1 MNIIA
6 TAGSVWIVDQ
16 AGEQRVARPG
26 DVLQP
31 GQRLVAGDDGRVVVS
46 SSSGQLPLVLE
57 SGETMEMPLGQGD
70 AQSFPS
76 DELLLAQTVPSELIQ
91 ASLLQDEQLEEVF
104 EVLESGRDLFD
115 VFDEPDAG
123 PGAGPGNDNG
133 HSFVRLLRILEQVS
147 PLAFEYGLDSSDG
160 QEPRLFLG
168 DIVDGDNPGEEG
180 GEEEED
186 NDVSLGGLEG
196 GPDGSGIDPD
206 AGDLPGGL
214 EGAELV
220 VRESALA
227 QGSRP
232 SADALAQSSSF
243 NFDTPD
249 GLGAL
254 TLGGTLSLT
263 LADLQA
269 LEGTPRSLDTPHGIL
284 WLDGFQG
291 DATGGTV
298 LYHFELTNTVD
309 NDETQGATDGGFL
322 EQIEVTVTDVDG
334 DGRTASL
341 DVLILD
347 DVPGIELGGPAE
359 VGEGST
365 IEGSWSA
372 VDCADGV
379 ASLVVSVAGIDESFA
394 LGQEI
399 VLEEGRLIVEAD
411 GSWSFTAA
419 VGLDQGA
426 SPSVEF
432 SLVQTDG
439 DGDQADAHQRIEI
452 FDATVPTTPTDGGDP
467 DAAPDEVVL
476 DEDGLDGGIPGGDG
490 DVAGEATVI
499 TGALGYD
506 FGDDGPAVS
515 GAFAWSQ
522 VGLPALSSRGEVL
535 NFAVSDDGLS
545 LVAATA
551 AGEDA
556 LRITLTDLASGAFEV
571 SLLRPLD
578 HPENSTEDE
587 LAMSVGYTVAD
598 IDGSEASGQLD
609 VRIDD
614 DTPVASVTTGNTLID
629 ANASSGVI
637 QVAEGA
643 TVEGNWSLSPGA
655 DGFSV
660 IDVLINGAPLSFSS
674 LPGSD
679 EQTTLTLAQG
689 DLTLRG
695 DGSWSF
701 TAASGLDN
709 STPQNVDV
717 VLRVTDGDGDVVEL
731 DISGEIL
738 DASGPTTPTD
748 GGDPDAAPA
757 EVVLDEDGLDGGIP
771 GGDGDVAGEA
781 TVITGALGYDFGDD
795 GPAVSGAFAWSQ
807 VGLPAL
813 SSRGEVL
820 NFAVSDDGLSL
831 VAATAAGEEALR
843 ITLTDL
849 ASGAFEVSLLRP
861 LDHPENSP
869 EDDLAMSVGYT
880 VADVDGSEASGQ
892 LDIRIDDDTP
902 VASVTTGNTLIDAN
916 ASSGVIQV
924 AEGATV
930 EGNWSLSSGADGL
943 SVIDVLIN
951 GAPLSFSSLPGSDEQ
966 TTLTLAQGDLTLRGD
981 GSWSFTAASGL
992 DNSTPQNVDV
1002 VLRVTDGDGDVV
1014 ELDISGEILDASGPT
1029 TPTDGGDP
1037 DAAPAEV
1044 VLDEDGLDGGIPGGD
1059 GDVAGEATVITGAL
1073 GYDFGDDGPAVSG
1086 AFAWSQ
1092 VGLPA
1097 LSSRGEV
1104 LNFAVSDDGLSLVA
1118 ATAAGEEALRI
1129 TLTDLASGAF
1139 EVSLLRPLDHPENS
1153 TEDDLAMSVGYTVA
1167 DVDGSE
1173 ASGQLDIRID
1183 DDAPEGIVSEALLLE
1198 NGSTGELALPGGYGA
1213 DGQGAPIRFDGA
1225 LDGAPVE
1232 DVNGNTIM
1240 LDGGPLSWR
1249 LADNG
1254 VELEAVTATGQ
1265 VGFSV
1270 VLDESS
1276 NQARLVVGEGELS
1289 VFSRLD
1295 GDIVATAISQSAT
1308 QGVLDVSEGGL
1319 DSQLVFSAVAG
1330 VAIAD
1335 GSLIVGAGQIDEGD
1349 QLRVDMVAGAEETG
1363 GVVSWDSHVRVGEFR
1378 QSISM
1383 AGADNARATLLLS
1396 ARAYSS
1402 QQGEDEPLPLSA
1414 GDLRILDQRGVDV
1427 TSEVQ
1432 IDVIDGDLK
1441 VEGLQDGWSFVI
1453 NSAEGIQAIII
1464 EGGNGEPFGLGS
1476 VDIVRGAAPGDASVP
1491 LPLEAADGDGDK
1503 ASGELSLILSGPGEL
1518 VVSNNANNTITTGGG
1533 DDVVIADKGGATIII
1548 DPAGNYNLSF
1558 ILDSSVSMNAEVDTP
1573 RPDGSGNYT
1582 RLELLKAAMLRQLET
1597 LADFEGTLNLQLIDF
1612 DGVARNPVVFEDFS
1626 SADLAAARAYILGM
1640 EAKGSTNFDAG
1651 FVASTDFFTRMSDIN
1666 SFESTAV
1673 FVTDGLPT
1681 IWLDED
1687 GKLVIP
1693 DPLEP
1698 GSLAAVE
1705 ESVASFEALLEVA
1718 DSVHGIGIGEDSLV
1732 DYIRHFDNTDI
1743 LASDVETALEDGNT
1757 YTGSAG
1763 EINVVNTEEDLNL
1776 ALDTGSSTSDLE
1788 PLGSDQVF
1796 AGAGDDLVFGDTVNS
1811 DDLEWGNGDSGEEF
1825 SSGEHNGLGYE
1836 GLYEFLKWSPDFGN
1850 GTAPTTD
1857 EVKAYVLANVDSLMN
1872 LERQDGGIDELYGE
1886 QGDDVLIGGAG
1897 QDVLVGG
1904 KGDDVLWGGL
1914 DSDQFVWDAA
1924 DAEVPSVDRI
1934 EDFTLGTTDQADK
1947 LDLSGLLIDGA
1958 ASDLSSYLVAVD
1970 EGEDILLKIKTDGGI
1985 DASGNNADLTIELG
1999 GLGVAGSGEQV
2010 LQQMLDDG
2018 QLIVE

>member
-76 DELLLAQTVPSELIQ
+76 DELLLAQTVPAELIQ

-206 AGDLPGGL
+206 AGNLPGGL

-227 QGSRP
+227 QGSHP

-291 DATGGTV
+291 DASGGTV

-347 DVPGIELGGPAE
+347 DVPGIELGGPAD

-372 VDCADGV
+372 VDGADGV

-551 AGEDA
+551 AGEEA

-587 LAMSVGYTVAD
+587 
-598 IDGSEASGQLD
+598 
-609 VRIDD
+609 
-614 DTPVASVTTGNTLID
+614 
-629 ANASSGVI
+629 
-637 QVAEGA
+637 
-643 TVEGNWSLSPGA
+643 
-655 DGFSV
+655 
-660 IDVLINGAPLSFSS
+660 
-674 LPGSD
+674 
-679 EQTTLTLAQG
+679 
-689 DLTLRG
+689 
-695 DGSWSF
+695 
-701 TAASGLDN
+701 
-709 STPQNVDV
+709 
-717 VLRVTDGDGDVVEL
+717 
-731 DISGEIL
+731 
-738 DASGPTTPTD
+738 
-748 GGDPDAAPA
+748 
-757 EVVLDEDGLDGGIP
+757 
-771 GGDGDVAGEA
+771 
-781 TVITGALGYDFGDD
+781 
-795 GPAVSGAFAWSQ
+795 
-807 VGLPAL
+807 
-813 SSRGEVL
+813 
-820 NFAVSDDGLSL
+820 
-831 VAATAAGEEALR
+831 
-843 ITLTDL
+843 
-849 ASGAFEVSLLRP
+849 
-861 LDHPENSP
+861 
-869 EDDLAMSVGYT
+869 
-880 VADVDGSEASGQ
+880 
-892 LDIRIDDDTP
+892 
-902 VASVTTGNTLIDAN
+902 
-916 ASSGVIQV
+916 
-924 AEGATV
+924 
-930 EGNWSLSSGADGL
+930 
-943 SVIDVLIN
+943 
-951 GAPLSFSSLPGSDEQ
+951 
-966 TTLTLAQGDLTLRGD
+966 
-981 GSWSFTAASGL
+981 
-992 DNSTPQNVDV
+992 
-1002 VLRVTDGDGDVV
+1002 
-1014 ELDISGEILDASGPT
+1014 
-1029 TPTDGGDP
+1029 
-1037 DAAPAEV
+1037 
-1044 VLDEDGLDGGIPGGD
+1044 
-1059 GDVAGEATVITGAL
+1059 
-1073 GYDFGDDGPAVSG
+1073 
-1086 AFAWSQ
+1086 
-1092 VGLPA
+1092 
-1097 LSSRGEV
+1097 
-1104 LNFAVSDDGLSLVA
+1104 
-1118 ATAAGEEALRI
+1118 
-1129 TLTDLASGAF
+1129 
-1139 EVSLLRPLDHPENS
+1139 
-1153 TEDDLAMSVGYTVA
+1153 LAMSVGYTVA

-1289 VFSRLD
+1289 VFTRLD

-1698 GSLAAVE
+1698 GSLSAVE

-1811 DDLEWGNGDSGEEF
+1811 DDLEWVNGDSGEEF

>member
-57 SGETMEMPLGQGD
+57 SGETMEIPLGQGD

-76 DELLLAQTVPSELIQ
+76 DELLLAQSVPAELIQ

-168 DIVDGDNPGEEG
+168 DIVDGDNPGEDG
-180 GEEEED
+180 GKEEED

-372 VDCADGV
+372 VDGADGV

-399 VLEEGRLIVEAD
+399 VLEEGRLIVKAD

-467 DAAPDEVVL
+467 DAAPAEVVL
-476 DEDGLDGGIPGGDG
+476 DEDGLDDGNPGGDG

-499 TGALGYD
+499 TGVLGYD

-522 VGLPALSSRGEVL
+522 VGLPALSS
-535 NFAVSDDGLS
+535 S
-545 LVAATA
+545 
-551 AGEDA
+551 
-556 LRITLTDLASGAFEV
+556 
-571 SLLRPLD
+571 
-578 HPENSTEDE
+578 
-587 LAMSVGYTVAD
+587 
-598 IDGSEASGQLD
+598 
-609 VRIDD
+609 
-614 DTPVASVTTGNTLID
+614 
-629 ANASSGVI
+629 
-637 QVAEGA
+637 
-643 TVEGNWSLSPGA
+643 
-655 DGFSV
+655 
-660 IDVLINGAPLSFSS
+660 
-674 LPGSD
+674 
-679 EQTTLTLAQG
+679 
-689 DLTLRG
+689 
-695 DGSWSF
+695 
-701 TAASGLDN
+701 
-709 STPQNVDV
+709 
-717 VLRVTDGDGDVVEL
+717 
-731 DISGEIL
+731 
-738 DASGPTTPTD
+738 
-748 GGDPDAAPA
+748 
-757 EVVLDEDGLDGGIP
+757 
-771 GGDGDVAGEA
+771 
-781 TVITGALGYDFGDD
+781 
-795 GPAVSGAFAWSQ
+795 
-807 VGLPAL
+807 
-813 SSRGEVL
+813 GEVL

-861 LDHPENSP
+861 LDHPENST

-930 EGNWSLSSGADGL
+930 EGNWSLSPGADGL

-1104 LNFAVSDDGLSLVA
+1104 LNFAVTDDGLSLVA

-1289 VFSRLD
+1289 VFTRLD

-1693 DPLEP
+1693 EPLEP
-1698 GSLAAVE
+1698 GSLVAVE

-1811 DDLEWGNGDSGEEF
+1811 DDLEWVNGDSGEEF

-1886 QGDDVLIGGAG
+1886 EGDDVLIGGAG

>member
-115 VFDEPDAG
+115 VFDDPDAG

-147 PLAFEYGLDSSDG
+147 PLAFEYGLDSADG

-372 VDCADGV
+372 VDGADGV

-399 VLEEGRLIVEAD
+399 VLEEGRLIVKAD

-432 SLVQTDG
+432 SLIQTDG

-467 DAAPDEVVL
+467 DAAPAEVVL
-476 DEDGLDGGIPGGDG
+476 DEDGLDDGNPGGDG

-499 TGALGYD
+499 TGVLGYD

-551 AGEDA
+551 AGEEA

-578 HPENSTEDE
+578 HPENSPEDD

-598 IDGSEASGQLD
+598 VDGSEASGQLD
-609 VRIDD
+609 IRIDD

-643 TVEGNWSLSPGA
+643 TVEGNWSLSPGS
-655 DGFSV
+655 DGLSV

-892 LDIRIDDDTP
+892 LDIRIDDD
-902 VASVTTGNTLIDAN
+902 
-916 ASSGVIQV
+916 
-924 AEGATV
+924 
-930 EGNWSLSSGADGL
+930 
-943 SVIDVLIN
+943 
-951 GAPLSFSSLPGSDEQ
+951 
-966 TTLTLAQGDLTLRGD
+966 
-981 GSWSFTAASGL
+981 
-992 DNSTPQNVDV
+992 
-1002 VLRVTDGDGDVV
+1002 
-1014 ELDISGEILDASGPT
+1014 
-1029 TPTDGGDP
+1029 
-1037 DAAPAEV
+1037 
-1044 VLDEDGLDGGIPGGD
+1044 
-1059 GDVAGEATVITGAL
+1059 
-1073 GYDFGDDGPAVSG
+1073 
-1086 AFAWSQ
+1086 
-1092 VGLPA
+1092 
-1097 LSSRGEV
+1097 
-1104 LNFAVSDDGLSLVA
+1104 
-1118 ATAAGEEALRI
+1118 
-1129 TLTDLASGAF
+1129 
-1139 EVSLLRPLDHPENS
+1139 
-1153 TEDDLAMSVGYTVA
+1153 
-1167 DVDGSE
+1167 
-1173 ASGQLDIRID
+1173 
-1183 DDAPEGIVSEALLLE
+1183 APEGIVSEALLLE

-1213 DGQGAPIRFDGA
+1213 DGQGAPIRFGGA

-1289 VFSRLD
+1289 VFTRLD

-1811 DDLEWGNGDSGEEF
+1811 DDLEWVNGDSGEEF

>member
-76 DELLLAQTVPSELIQ
+76 DELLLAQTVPAELIQ

-115 VFDEPDAG
+115 VFDDPDAG

-147 PLAFEYGLDSSDG
+147 PLAFEYGLDSADG

-372 VDCADGV
+372 VDGADGV

-419 VGLDQGA
+419 VGLDQRA

-467 DAAPDEVVL
+467 DAAPAEVVL

-689 DLTLRG
+689 DLTLGG

-831 VAATAAGEEALR
+831 VAATAAGE
-843 ITLTDL
+843 D
-849 ASGAFEVSLLRP
+849 
-861 LDHPENSP
+861 
-869 EDDLAMSVGYT
+869 
-880 VADVDGSEASGQ
+880 
-892 LDIRIDDDTP
+892 
-902 VASVTTGNTLIDAN
+902 
-916 ASSGVIQV
+916 
-924 AEGATV
+924 
-930 EGNWSLSSGADGL
+930 
-943 SVIDVLIN
+943 
-951 GAPLSFSSLPGSDEQ
+951 
-966 TTLTLAQGDLTLRGD
+966 
-981 GSWSFTAASGL
+981 
-992 DNSTPQNVDV
+992 
-1002 VLRVTDGDGDVV
+1002 
-1014 ELDISGEILDASGPT
+1014 
-1029 TPTDGGDP
+1029 
-1037 DAAPAEV
+1037 
-1044 VLDEDGLDGGIPGGD
+1044 
-1059 GDVAGEATVITGAL
+1059 
-1073 GYDFGDDGPAVSG
+1073 
-1086 AFAWSQ
+1086 
-1092 VGLPA
+1092 
-1097 LSSRGEV
+1097 
-1104 LNFAVSDDGLSLVA
+1104 
-1118 ATAAGEEALRI
+1118 ALRI

-1289 VFSRLD
+1289 VFTRLD

-1811 DDLEWGNGDSGEEF
+1811 DDLEWVNGDSGEEF

>member
-76 DELLLAQTVPSELIQ
+76 DELLLAQSVPAELIQ

-232 SADALAQSSSF
+232 SADALAQPSSF

-372 VDCADGV
+372 VDGADGV

-399 VLEEGRLIVEAD
+399 VLEEGRLIVKAD

-467 DAAPDEVVL
+467 DAAPAEVVL
-476 DEDGLDGGIPGGDG
+476 DEDGLDDGNPGGDG

-499 TGALGYD
+499 TG
-506 FGDDGPAVS
+506 V
-515 GAFAWSQ
+515 
-522 VGLPALSSRGEVL
+522 
-535 NFAVSDDGLS
+535 
-545 LVAATA
+545 
-551 AGEDA
+551 
-556 LRITLTDLASGAFEV
+556 
-571 SLLRPLD
+571 
-578 HPENSTEDE
+578 
-587 LAMSVGYTVAD
+587 
-598 IDGSEASGQLD
+598 
-609 VRIDD
+609 
-614 DTPVASVTTGNTLID
+614 
-629 ANASSGVI
+629 
-637 QVAEGA
+637 
-643 TVEGNWSLSPGA
+643 
-655 DGFSV
+655 
-660 IDVLINGAPLSFSS
+660 
-674 LPGSD
+674 
-679 EQTTLTLAQG
+679 
-689 DLTLRG
+689 
-695 DGSWSF
+695 
-701 TAASGLDN
+701 
-709 STPQNVDV
+709 
-717 VLRVTDGDGDVVEL
+717 
-731 DISGEIL
+731 
-738 DASGPTTPTD
+738 
-748 GGDPDAAPA
+748 
-757 EVVLDEDGLDGGIP
+757 
-771 GGDGDVAGEA
+771 
-781 TVITGALGYDFGDD
+781 
-795 GPAVSGAFAWSQ
+795 
-807 VGLPAL
+807 
-813 SSRGEVL
+813 
-820 NFAVSDDGLSL
+820 
-831 VAATAAGEEALR
+831 
-843 ITLTDL
+843 
-849 ASGAFEVSLLRP
+849 
-861 LDHPENSP
+861 
-869 EDDLAMSVGYT
+869 
-880 VADVDGSEASGQ
+880 
-892 LDIRIDDDTP
+892 
-902 VASVTTGNTLIDAN
+902 
-916 ASSGVIQV
+916 
-924 AEGATV
+924 
-930 EGNWSLSSGADGL
+930 
-943 SVIDVLIN
+943 
-951 GAPLSFSSLPGSDEQ
+951 
-966 TTLTLAQGDLTLRGD
+966 
-981 GSWSFTAASGL
+981 
-992 DNSTPQNVDV
+992 
-1002 VLRVTDGDGDVV
+1002 
-1014 ELDISGEILDASGPT
+1014 
-1029 TPTDGGDP
+1029 
-1037 DAAPAEV
+1037 
-1044 VLDEDGLDGGIPGGD
+1044 
-1059 GDVAGEATVITGAL
+1059 L

-1289 VFSRLD
+1289 VFTRLD

-1308 QGVLDVSEGGL
+1308 QGVLDVSESDL

-1335 GSLIVGAGQIDEGD
+1335 GSLIVGAGQIEEGD

-1378 QSISM
+1378 QSVSM

-1402 QQGEDEPLPLSA
+1402 QQGEDEPLPLSS

-1811 DDLEWGNGDSGEEF
+1811 DDLEWVNGDSGEEF

-1934 EDFTLGTTDQADK
+1934 EDFTLGTIDQADK

>member
-6 TAGSVWIVDQ
+6 TAGTVWIVDQ

-31 GQRLVAGDDGRVVVS
+31 GQKLVAGDDGRVVVS
-46 SSSGQLPLVLE
+46 SDSRQVPLVLVA
-57 SGETMEMPLGQGD
+57 GETMEMPLGQGD
-70 AQSFPS
+70 AQSLPS
-76 DELLLAQTVPSELIQ
+76 DELLLAQNVPAELIQ
-91 ASLLQDEQLEEVF
+91 ASLLEDEQLER
-104 EVLESGRDLFD
+104 VLEALESDRDLFD
-115 VFDEPDAG
+115 VFEDPDAG

-147 PLAFEYGLDSSDG
+147 PLAFEFGLDAADG

-168 DIVDGDNPGEEG
+168 DIVDGDNPGEE
-180 GEEEED
+180 ESEQEED
-186 NDVSLGGLEG
+186 NDVSLGGLDG
-196 GPDGSGIDPD
+196 GPDGAGIDPD
-206 AGDLPGGL
+206 GGDLPGGL

-220 VRESALA
+220 VRESGLA
-227 QGSRP
+227 QGSSP
-232 SADALAQSSSF
+232 SAGALQQSSSF

-254 TLGGTLSLT
+254 TLGGELT
-263 LADLQA
+263 LTLEDLQSLVEA
-269 LEGTPRSLDTPHGIL
+269 PRSLATPHGLL

-298 LYHFELTNTVD
+298 LYHFELTNAVD

-322 EQIEVTVTDVDG
+322 EQIDVTVTDVDG

-347 DVPGIELGGPAE
+347 DVPGIELGGPVE
-359 VGEGST
+359 VGEGNT
-365 IEGSWSA
+365 VEGSWNA
-372 VDCADGV
+372 VDGADGV
-379 ASLVVSVAGIDESFA
+379 ASLVVAVAGIDESFA

-399 VLEEGRLIVEAD
+399 VLEEGRLIVAAD

-426 SPSVEF
+426 FPSVEF

-439 DGDQADAHQRIEI
+439 DGDRADARQRIEI
-452 FDATVPTTPTDGGDP
+452 LDASGPTTPTDGGDP
-467 DAAPDEVVL
+467 DAAPGEVVL
-476 DEDGLDGGIPGGDG
+476 DEDGLDDGNPGGDG

-499 TGALGYD
+499 TGVLGYD
-506 FGDDGPAVS
+506 FGDDGPAAS
-515 GAFAWSQ
+515 GAFTWS
-522 VGLPALSSRGEVL
+522 VAGLPALSSAGQAL
-535 NFAVSDDGLS
+535 SFALSDDGLS

-551 AGEDA
+551 AGDEA

-578 HPENSTEDE
+578 HPENSTEDD
-587 LAMSVGYTVAD
+587 LALSVGYTVAD
-598 IDGSEASGQLD
+598 VDGSEASGQLD
-609 VRIDD
+609 IRIDD
-614 DTPVASVTTGNTLID
+614 DTPVASVTAGDTLID
-629 ANASSGVI
+629 ADASSGVI

-655 DGFSV
+655 DGLSV
-660 IDVLINGAPLSFSS
+660 IDVLVNGAPLSFSS

-709 STPQNVDV
+709 GTPQNVDV

-738 DASGPTTPTD
+738 DAAGPTTPTD

-757 EVVLDEDGLDGGIP
+757 EVVLDEDGLDDGNP

-781 TVITGALGYDFGDD
+781 TVITSVLGYDFGDD
-795 GPAVSGAFAWSQ
+795 GPAASGAFTWSLA
-807 VGLPAL
+807 GLPAL
-813 SSRGEVL
+813 SSAGQAL
-820 NFAVSDDGLSL
+820 SYTLSSDGLSL
-831 VAATAAGEEALR
+831 VAATA
-843 ITLTDL
+843 
-849 ASGAFEVSLLRP
+849 S
-861 LDHPENSP
+861 
-869 EDDLAMSVGYT
+869 
-880 VADVDGSEASGQ
+880 
-892 LDIRIDDDTP
+892 
-902 VASVTTGNTLIDAN
+902 
-916 ASSGVIQV
+916 
-924 AEGATV
+924 
-930 EGNWSLSSGADGL
+930 
-943 SVIDVLIN
+943 
-951 GAPLSFSSLPGSDEQ
+951 
-966 TTLTLAQGDLTLRGD
+966 
-981 GSWSFTAASGL
+981 
-992 DNSTPQNVDV
+992 
-1002 VLRVTDGDGDVV
+1002 
-1014 ELDISGEILDASGPT
+1014 
-1029 TPTDGGDP
+1029 
-1037 DAAPAEV
+1037 
-1044 VLDEDGLDGGIPGGD
+1044 
-1059 GDVAGEATVITGAL
+1059 
-1073 GYDFGDDGPAVSG
+1073 
-1086 AFAWSQ
+1086 
-1092 VGLPA
+1092 
-1097 LSSRGEV
+1097 
-1104 LNFAVSDDGLSLVA
+1104 
-1118 ATAAGEEALRI
+1118 GEEALRI

-1153 TEDDLAMSVGYTVA
+1153 TEDDLALSVGYIVA

-1198 NGSTGELALPGGYGA
+1198 NGSTGDLALPGGYGA
-1213 DGQGAPIRFDGA
+1213 DAQGAPIRFVGA
-1225 LDGAPVE
+1225 LEGAAVE
-1232 DVNGNTIM
+1232 DVNGNVIM
-1240 LDGGPLSWR
+1240 LDGSPLFWR
-1249 LADNG
+1249 LADSG

-1265 VGFSV
+1265 AGFNV
-1270 VLDESS
+1270 VLDESG
-1276 NQARLVVGEGELS
+1276 NQARLVVEEGELS
-1289 VFSRLD
+1289 VFTRLD
-1295 GDIVATAISQSAT
+1295 GDIEAIAISDSEA
-1308 QGVLDVSEGGL
+1308 QGVLDVSESDI

-1330 VAIAD
+1330 IGITD
-1335 GSLIVGAGQIDEGD
+1335 GVLAVGPGQIEEGD
-1349 QLRVDMVAGAEETG
+1349 QLRVDMVAGAEEAG

-1378 QSISM
+1378 QSVSIV
-1383 AGADNARATLLLS
+1383 GADNARATLVLS

-1402 QQGEDEPLPLSA
+1402 QQGVDEPLPLSVA
-1414 GDLRILDQRGVDV
+1414 DLRILDQRGVDV

-1432 IDVIDGDLK
+1432 IEVSGGNLR
-1441 VEGLQDGWSFVI
+1441 VEGLQDGWSFVLS
-1453 NSAEGIQAIII
+1453 SAEGIQAIII
-1464 EGGNGEPFGLGS
+1464 EGGDGEPFGLGG
-1476 VDIVRGAAPGDASVP
+1476 VDIVRGAAPGDVEVL

-1503 ASGELSLILSGPGEL
+1503 ASGELPLVLAGPGEF
-1518 VVSNNANNTITTGGG
+1518 VVSNNANNAITTGGG

-1548 DPAGNYNLSF
+1548 DPAGDYNLSF
-1558 ILDSSVSMNAEVDTP
+1558 ILDSSVSMNAEVDTA
-1573 RPDGSGNYT
+1573 RPDGMGNYT

-1626 SADLAAARAYILGM
+1626 SADLSAARAYILGM

-1651 FVASTDFFTRMSDIN
+1651 FVASTEFLTRMADIN

-1681 IWLDED
+1681 VWLDEE

-1743 LASDVETALEDGNT
+1743 LTSDVETALEDGNT

-1763 EINVVNTEEDLNL
+1763 EINVVNTEDDLNL

-1811 DDLEWGNGDSGEEF
+1811 DGLEWVNGDSGEEF
-1825 SSGEHNGLGYE
+1825 SSGKHNGLGYE
-1836 GLYEFLKWSPDFGN
+1836 GLYEFLKWSPEFGN
-1850 GTAPTTD
+1850 GIAPSAD
-1857 EVKAYVLANVDSLMN
+1857 EVKAYVLANTASLMN
-1872 LERQDGGIDELYGE
+1872 LERQDGGTDELYGE
-1886 QGDDVLIGGAG
+1886 EGDDVLIGGAG

-1904 KGDDVLWGGL
+1904 KGDDMLWGGL
-1914 DSDQFVWDAA
+1914 DSDQFVWETA
-1924 DAEVPSVDRI
+1924 DAEAPSVDRI

-1970 EGEDILLKIKTDGGI
+1970 EGEDILLKIKTGGGI
-1985 DASGNNADLTIELG
+1985 DASGSNADLTIELG
-1999 GLGVAGSGEQV
+1999 GLGAAGSGEQV
-2010 LQQMLDDG
+2010 LQQMIDDG
-2018 QLIVE
+2018 QLIVD

>member
-1 MNIIA
+1 
-6 TAGSVWIVDQ
+6 
-16 AGEQRVARPG
+16 
-26 DVLQP
+26 
-31 GQRLVAGDDGRVVVS
+31 
-46 SSSGQLPLVLE
+46 
-57 SGETMEMPLGQGD
+57 MEMPLGQGD

-76 DELLLAQTVPSELIQ
+76 DDLLLAQTVPSELIQ

-168 DIVDGDNPGEEG
+168 DIVDGDNPGEDG

-298 LYHFELTNTVD
+298 LYHFELTSTVD

-372 VDCADGV
+372 VDGADGV

-452 FDATVPTTPTDGGDP
+452 FDATV
-467 DAAPDEVVL
+467 
-476 DEDGLDGGIPGGDG
+476 
-490 DVAGEATVI
+490 
-499 TGALGYD
+499 
-506 FGDDGPAVS
+506 
-515 GAFAWSQ
+515 
-522 VGLPALSSRGEVL
+522 
-535 NFAVSDDGLS
+535 
-545 LVAATA
+545 
-551 AGEDA
+551 
-556 LRITLTDLASGAFEV
+556 
-571 SLLRPLD
+571 
-578 HPENSTEDE
+578 
-587 LAMSVGYTVAD
+587 
-598 IDGSEASGQLD
+598 
-609 VRIDD
+609 
-614 DTPVASVTTGNTLID
+614 
-629 ANASSGVI
+629 
-637 QVAEGA
+637 
-643 TVEGNWSLSPGA
+643 
-655 DGFSV
+655 
-660 IDVLINGAPLSFSS
+660 
-674 LPGSD
+674 
-679 EQTTLTLAQG
+679 
-689 DLTLRG
+689 
-695 DGSWSF
+695 
-701 TAASGLDN
+701 
-709 STPQNVDV
+709 
-717 VLRVTDGDGDVVEL
+717 
-731 DISGEIL
+731 
-738 DASGPTTPTD
+738 
-748 GGDPDAAPA
+748 
-757 EVVLDEDGLDGGIP
+757 
-771 GGDGDVAGEA
+771 
-781 TVITGALGYDFGDD
+781 
-795 GPAVSGAFAWSQ
+795 
-807 VGLPAL
+807 
-813 SSRGEVL
+813 
-820 NFAVSDDGLSL
+820 
-831 VAATAAGEEALR
+831 
-843 ITLTDL
+843 
-849 ASGAFEVSLLRP
+849 
-861 LDHPENSP
+861 
-869 EDDLAMSVGYT
+869 
-880 VADVDGSEASGQ
+880 
-892 LDIRIDDDTP
+892 
-902 VASVTTGNTLIDAN
+902 
-916 ASSGVIQV
+916 
-924 AEGATV
+924 
-930 EGNWSLSSGADGL
+930 
-943 SVIDVLIN
+943 
-951 GAPLSFSSLPGSDEQ
+951 
-966 TTLTLAQGDLTLRGD
+966 
-981 GSWSFTAASGL
+981 
-992 DNSTPQNVDV
+992 
-1002 VLRVTDGDGDVV
+1002 
-1014 ELDISGEILDASGPT
+1014 PT

-1167 DVDGSE
+1167 DIDGSEASGQLDIRIDDDTPVASVTTGNTLIDANASSGVIQVAEGATVEGNWSLSPGADGLSVIDVLINGAPLSFSSLPGSDEQTTLTLAQGDLTLRGDGSWSFTAASGLDNSTPQNVDVVLRVTDGDGDIVELDISGEILDASGPTTPTDGGDPDAAPAEVVLDEDGLDGGIPGGDGDVAGEATVITGVLGYDFGDDGPAGSGAFAWSQVGLPALSSRGEVLNFAVSDNGLSLVAATAAGEEALRITLTDLASGAFEVSLLRPLDHPENSTEDDLAMSVGYTVADVDGSE

-1198 NGSTGELALPGGYGA
+1198 NGSTGELAIPGGYGA

-1225 LDGAPVE
+1225 LDEAPVE

-1289 VFSRLD
+1289 VFIRLD

-1363 GVVSWDSHVRVGEFR
+1363 GVVSWDSHVRVGEFC

-1693 DPLEP
+1693 EPLEP
-1698 GSLAAVE
+1698 GSLVAVE

-1743 LASDVETALEDGNT
+1743 LAGDVETALEDGNT

-1811 DDLEWGNGDSGEEF
+1811 DDLEWVNGDSGEEF

-1886 QGDDVLIGGAG
+1886 EGDDVLIGGAG

-1999 GLGVAGSGEQV
+1999 GLGVAGSGEKV

>member
-16 AGEQRVARPG
+16 AGEHRVARPG

-46 SSSGQLPLVLE
+46 SSSGQVPLVLE
-57 SGETMEMPLGQGD
+57 SGEIMDMPMGQGD
-70 AQSFPS
+70 AQSLPS
-76 DELLLAQTVPSELIQ
+76 DELLLAQNVPAELIQ
-91 ASLLQDEQLEEVF
+91 ASLLEDEQLDEVL

-115 VFDEPDAG
+115 VFEDPDAG

-147 PLAFEYGLDSSDG
+147 PLAFEYGLDSADG

-168 DIVDGDNPGEEG
+168 DIVDGDNPGEEE
-180 GEEEED
+180 GEEGED

-196 GPDGSGIDPD
+196 GPDGSGIAPEG
-206 AGDLPGGL
+206 GDLPGGL

-220 VRESALA
+220 VRESGLA
-227 QGSRP
+227 QGSQP
-232 SADALAQSSSF
+232 STDALQQSSSF

-249 GLGAL
+249 GLGTL

-291 DATGGTV
+291 DATGGAV

-347 DVPGIELGGPAE
+347 DVPGIDLAGPVE
-359 VGEGST
+359 VREGNT

-372 VDCADGV
+372 VDGADGV

-399 VLEEGRLIVEAD
+399 VLEQGRLIVEAD

-419 VGLDQGA
+419 VGLDQGTF
-426 SPSVEF
+426 PSVEF

-439 DGDQADAHQRIEI
+439 DADQADAHQRIEI

-467 DAAPDEVVL
+467 DAAPAEVVL
-476 DEDGLDGGIPGGDG
+476 DEDGLDDGNPGGDG
-490 DVAGEATVI
+490 DVASEATFI

-522 VGLPALSSRGEVL
+522 VGLPALSSSGEVL

-551 AGEDA
+551 AGD
-556 LRITLTDLASGAFEV
+556 
-571 SLLRPLD
+571 
-578 HPENSTEDE
+578 
-587 LAMSVGYTVAD
+587 
-598 IDGSEASGQLD
+598 
-609 VRIDD
+609 
-614 DTPVASVTTGNTLID
+614 
-629 ANASSGVI
+629 
-637 QVAEGA
+637 
-643 TVEGNWSLSPGA
+643 
-655 DGFSV
+655 
-660 IDVLINGAPLSFSS
+660 
-674 LPGSD
+674 
-679 EQTTLTLAQG
+679 
-689 DLTLRG
+689 
-695 DGSWSF
+695 
-701 TAASGLDN
+701 
-709 STPQNVDV
+709 
-717 VLRVTDGDGDVVEL
+717 
-731 DISGEIL
+731 
-738 DASGPTTPTD
+738 
-748 GGDPDAAPA
+748 
-757 EVVLDEDGLDGGIP
+757 
-771 GGDGDVAGEA
+771 
-781 TVITGALGYDFGDD
+781 
-795 GPAVSGAFAWSQ
+795 
-807 VGLPAL
+807 
-813 SSRGEVL
+813 
-820 NFAVSDDGLSL
+820 
-831 VAATAAGEEALR
+831 
-843 ITLTDL
+843 
-849 ASGAFEVSLLRP
+849 
-861 LDHPENSP
+861 
-869 EDDLAMSVGYT
+869 
-880 VADVDGSEASGQ
+880 
-892 LDIRIDDDTP
+892 
-902 VASVTTGNTLIDAN
+902 
-916 ASSGVIQV
+916 
-924 AEGATV
+924 
-930 EGNWSLSSGADGL
+930 
-943 SVIDVLIN
+943 
-951 GAPLSFSSLPGSDEQ
+951 
-966 TTLTLAQGDLTLRGD
+966 
-981 GSWSFTAASGL
+981 
-992 DNSTPQNVDV
+992 
-1002 VLRVTDGDGDVV
+1002 
-1014 ELDISGEILDASGPT
+1014 
-1029 TPTDGGDP
+1029 
-1037 DAAPAEV
+1037 
-1044 VLDEDGLDGGIPGGD
+1044 
-1059 GDVAGEATVITGAL
+1059 
-1073 GYDFGDDGPAVSG
+1073 
-1086 AFAWSQ
+1086 
-1092 VGLPA
+1092 
-1097 LSSRGEV
+1097 
-1104 LNFAVSDDGLSLVA
+1104 
-1118 ATAAGEEALRI
+1118 EALRI

-1153 TEDDLAMSVGYTVA
+1153 TEDDLAMSVGYTVS

-1198 NGSTGELALPGGYGA
+1198 NGSTGDLVLPGGYGA

-1232 DVNGNTIM
+1232 DVNGNVIM

-1254 VELEAVTATGQ
+1254 VELDAVTATGQ
-1265 VGFSV
+1265 AGFSV
-1270 VLDESS
+1270 VLDESG
-1276 NQARLVVGEGELS
+1276 NQARLVVEDGELS
-1289 VFSRLD
+1289 VFTRLD
-1295 GDIVATAISQSAT
+1295 GDIVATAISESAT
-1308 QGVLDVSEGGL
+1308 QGVLDVSESDL
-1319 DSQLVFSAVAG
+1319 DVQLVFSAVAG
-1330 VAIAD
+1330 VATA
-1335 GSLIVGAGQIDEGD
+1335 GGTLTVGPGLIEDGD

-1378 QSISM
+1378 QSVEI
-1383 AGADNARATLLLS
+1383 AGADNARATLVLS

-1402 QQGEDEPLPLSA
+1402 QQGEDAPLPLSA

-1432 IDVIDGDLK
+1432 IDVIDGDLR

-1476 VDIVRGAAPGDASVP
+1476 VGIVSGAAPGDAEVL

-1503 ASGELSLILSGPGEL
+1503 APGDLSLVLAGPGEF
-1518 VVSNNANNTITTGGG
+1518 VVSNNANNAITTGGG

-1558 ILDSSVSMNAEVDTP
+1558 ILDSSVSMNAEVDTA
-1573 RPDGSGNYT
+1573 RPDGTGNYT

-1651 FVASTDFFTRMSDIN
+1651 FVASSEFLTRMADIN

-1743 LASDVETALEDGNT
+1743 LASDVETVLEDGNT

-1811 DDLEWGNGDSGEEF
+1811 DDLEWVNGDSGEEF

-1850 GTAPTTD
+1850 GTAPTAD

-1886 QGDDVLIGGAG
+1886 EGDDVLIGGAG

-1904 KGDDVLWGGL
+1904 EGDDVLWGGL

-1924 DAEVPSVDRI
+1924 DAEAPSVDRI

-1999 GLGVAGSGEQV
+1999 GLRAAGSGEQV
-2010 LQQMLDDG
+2010 LQQMIDDG
-2018 QLIVE
+2018 QLIVD

>member
-6 TAGSVWIVDQ
+6 TAGSVWIVEQ

-322 EQIEVTVTDVDG
+322 EQIEVTVTDFDG

-372 VDCADGV
+372 VDGADGV

-467 DAAPDEVVL
+467 DAAPAEVVL

-499 TGALGYD
+499 TGVLGYD

-522 VGLPALSSRGEVL
+522 VGLPALSSSGEVL

-551 AGEDA
+551 EGEEA

-578 HPENSTEDE
+578 HPENSTEDD

-598 IDGSEASGQLD
+598 I
-609 VRIDD
+609 
-614 DTPVASVTTGNTLID
+614 
-629 ANASSGVI
+629 
-637 QVAEGA
+637 
-643 TVEGNWSLSPGA
+643 
-655 DGFSV
+655 
-660 IDVLINGAPLSFSS
+660 
-674 LPGSD
+674 
-679 EQTTLTLAQG
+679 
-689 DLTLRG
+689 
-695 DGSWSF
+695 
-701 TAASGLDN
+701 
-709 STPQNVDV
+709 
-717 VLRVTDGDGDVVEL
+717 
-731 DISGEIL
+731 
-738 DASGPTTPTD
+738 
-748 GGDPDAAPA
+748 
-757 EVVLDEDGLDGGIP
+757 
-771 GGDGDVAGEA
+771 
-781 TVITGALGYDFGDD
+781 
-795 GPAVSGAFAWSQ
+795 
-807 VGLPAL
+807 
-813 SSRGEVL
+813 
-820 NFAVSDDGLSL
+820 
-831 VAATAAGEEALR
+831 
-843 ITLTDL
+843 
-849 ASGAFEVSLLRP
+849 
-861 LDHPENSP
+861 
-869 EDDLAMSVGYT
+869 
-880 VADVDGSEASGQ
+880 DGSEASGQ

-930 EGNWSLSSGADGL
+930 EGNWSMSPGADGL

-1289 VFSRLD
+1289 VFTRLD

-1811 DDLEWGNGDSGEEF
+1811 DNLEWVNGDSGEEF

-1850 GTAPTTD
+1850 GTAPTAD

-1872 LERQDGGIDELYGE
+1872 LERQDGGVDELYGE
-1886 QGDDVLIGGAG
+1886 EGDDVLIGGAG

-1958 ASDLSSYLVAVD
+1958 ASDLASYLVAVD

-1999 GLGVAGSGEQV
+1999 GLGAAGSGEQV